1 MSKCSKC
8 VPAGKG
14 GASNPMAKYLPSQ
27 EGQAGIS
34 YALLPFVPKIY
45 ASDMSFGDATVA
57 GKRFRAFGY
66 TSDKQF
72 GDAPKRDKYEM
83 PQSDSIS
90 FILSDAAVANHA
102 LNLRR
107 MLDKRGYAVDEDYD
121 RRARR

>member
-14 GASNPMAKYLPSQ
+14 GASNPMAKYLPSP

-34 YALLPFVPKIY
+34 YALLPFSSKVY
-45 ASDMSFGDATVA
+45 ASDMSFGDAPVA
-57 GKRFRAFGY
+57 GKRFRALGY
-66 TSDKQF
+66 TPDTPF
-72 GDAPKRDKYEM
+72 GGAMKKDKYEM